1 MDNLPIGNLS
11 TKEIDDRGASLFQ
24 PDTVLPPQYLETV
37 CRKTHVEAE
46 QKLMLAVLEDAVTCF
61 QGTSPNETKKG
72 EPIL

>member
-1 MDNLPIGNLS
+1 MDNLTIDSLS
-11 TKEIDDRGASLFQ
+11 TEDIDK
-24 PDTVLPPQYLETV
+24 LETV
-37 CRKTHVEAE
+37 CRKTYLEAE